1 MTFLELITAAYRKL
15 GIAGEGETISAQM
28 TTDGKQA
35 LNLILEEWE
44 NDPDLALTEEQTFYT
59 AASTASY
66 VVGDGET
73 WDGNKPLSIEAAYT
87 SIDGVDYPLKII
99 TEKEYM
105 EISDKTIEG
114 TSECL
119 FYLPEETTGTVFL
132 YPVPSASGTPPGTAG
147 QTVTILSSRVF
158 TPCTVLTADVELP
171 KGYNS
176 ALIFNLAIALSPE
189 FPDVKMS
196 PVVIAK
202 AMETLDLIRSSNKKR
217 PVPVKFYFLG
227 RNRSIF
233 NINTR

>member
-35 LNLILEEWE
+35 LNLLLEEWE
-44 NDPDLALTEEQTFYT
+44 NDPDLALTEEQTFAT
-59 AASTASY
+59 SASTASY
-66 VVGDGET
+66 LIGDAQT

-87 SIDGVDYPLKII
+87 TIGGVDYPLTVIS
-99 TEKEYM
+99 EKEYM
-105 EISDKTIEG
+105 EIDDKDTTGIPEYLTYIPSD
-114 TSECL
+114 L
-119 FYLPEETTGTVFL
+119 TGTVKL
-132 YPVPSASGTPPGTAG
+132 YPEPSEVG
-147 QTVTILSSRVF
+147 TVTILSSRVF

-189 FPDVKMS
+189 FPDIKMS
-196 PVVIAK
+196 QVVIAK